1 MTDGDPGRTSTPA
14 WYAPKRWLY
23 RGGRPGRIAT
33 AMNAFWARLYSRG
46 WLAFGRGA
54 TLEVR
59 GRTSGRTVTLPVA
72 IADHDGG
79 RYLVSMLG
87 DRAGWVLNVRAAGG
101 AAVLVERGTRTPVRL
116 VEVPVGGRAEILRR
130 YLAIA
135 PGARPHIPVARTAPP
150 AELERVAADFPAFR
164 IEAAA
169 G

>member
-1 MTDGDPGRTSTPA
+1 MTDSDPGRTSTPA

-23 RGGRPGRIAT
+23 RGGRPGRIAS
-33 AMNAFWARLYSRG
+33 AMNAFWARLYARG

-79 RYLVSMLG
+79 
-87 DRAGWVLNVRAAGG
+87 
-101 AAVLVERGTRTPVRL
+101 P
-116 VEVPVGGRAEILRR
+116 RR

-135 PGARPHIPVARTAPP
+135 PGARPHIPVARTAPL
-150 AELERVAADFPAFR
+150 AELERVAADHPAFR
-164 IEAAA
+164 IEGAA